1 MTTKE
6 KAEQLEK
13 ILNYEG
19 TELGEVW
26 EKLIELYLYRRDYIS
41 DVFHLQLAVEIE
53 IQHQFA
59 IDLIDDGEL
68 EVPEDILWM
77 TPKD

>member
-6 KAEQLEK
+6 QAEQLEK

-26 EKLIELYLYRRDYIS
+26 EKLIELYLYRSDYITEE
-41 DVFHLQLAVEIE
+41 FHLQLGVEIE
-53 IQHQFA
+53 MQYQFA

-68 EVPEDILWM
+68 EID
-77 TPKD
+77 DN

>member
-6 KAEQLEK
+6 KAEELEK

-26 EKLIELYLYRRDYIS
+26 GTLVELYLYRSDYITEE
-41 DVFHLQLAVEIE
+41 FHLQLGVEIE
-53 IQHQFA
+53 IQYQIA
-59 IDLIDDGEL
+59 LDMIDDGEL
-68 EVPEDILWM
+68 EID
-77 TPKD
+77 DN